1 MNKYLISLILMV
13 FYCMSN
19 AQNKE
24 DIQHSRAE
32 TIRFA
37 RFQINADSDRKMQN
51 DTSFL
56 KSVLIAKEEDS
67 FRKVKDY
74 TDELGI
80 THKRFQQYY
89 KGLKVENA
97 EYLIHGK
104 EGNIEVINGDFQ
116 NINIP
121 TIEYSLDE
129 QKALEKALTYV
140 GAQKYK
146 WEDAGMEK
154 FVKMNTDNSNAT
166 CYPKGELLISED
178 FLTGSNTF
186 RLSWKF
192 TISSMIPDNEQ
203 MIYVA
208 ADNGEIINDVSLIC
222 DANVSCTAQ
231 TLYSGTQAI
240 MGDTY
245 SAGGIRLQ
253 ETRNSVIIQT
263 RNLNKSYDPSSA
275 TDFRNNSTYWTYG
288 NWATFNQNRCALDA
302 HWGAE
307 KVLDYWRNVFA
318 RNSIDNNGLRVLS
331 YVHTSTNWANAQWV
345 SGTGNNYMRYGDGD
359 GTTFKPLTAL
369 DICAHE
375 FGHGI
380 TQFTA
385 QLAYNNQESGA
396 LNEGFSD
403 IWGACIE
410 YWAAPSKQT
419 WLMGEEIF
427 KTTTYNC
434 IRNLQNPKSTIAAEG
449 QHPNTYHGNFWSNS
463 GEPHC
468 NSTVL
473 SHWFYLLSQGGSGTN
488 DLGNTYSVAAISISK
503 AQRIAYRALAN
514 YLHSS
519 AAYSDARNTTIQ
531 AAIDLYGDCSPE
543 VISTTNA
550 WYAVGVGN
558 EFTSTVNFINQT
570 VTTNTTV
577 TSCGDINVQN
587 VTVTNGAKL
596 TLDAAGE
603 VNIISDFEVE
613 LGSEFEIIK

>member
-1 MNKYLISLILMV
+1 
-13 FYCMSN
+13 MSN

>member
-1 MNKYLISLILMV
+1 MNKYFISLILMAS
-13 FYCMSN
+13 YCMSN
-19 AQNKE
+19 ARNNE
-24 DIQHSRAE
+24 DIQQSRAE
-32 TIRFA
+32 PIRFA

-56 KSVLIAKEEDS
+56 KSVLNAKEEDN
-67 FRKVKDY
+67 FRKIKDY

-80 THKRFQQYY
+80 THRRFQQYY

-104 EGNIEVINGDFQ
+104 EGNIEAINGSFQ

-121 TIEYSLDE
+121 SIEYSLDE
-129 QKALEKALTYV
+129 QKALEKALAYV

-154 FVKMNTDNSNAT
+154 FVKMNVNNSDAT
-166 CYPKGELLISED
+166 YYPKGELLISED

-203 MIYVA
+203 LIYVA

-222 DANVSCTAQ
+222 NANVSCTAQ
-231 TLYSGTQAI
+231 TLYSGNQTI

-245 SAGGIRLQ
+245 SAGVRLQ
-253 ETRNSVIIQT
+253 ETRNNVLIYT
-263 RNLNKSYDPSSA
+263 KNLNHSYDQSVA
-275 TDFRNNSTYWTYG
+275 TDFTNNSTSWTNG
-288 NWATFNQNRCALDA
+288 SWTTFNQDQWALDA

-345 SGTGNNYMRYGDGD
+345 SGTNNNYMRYGDGD
-359 GTTFKPLTAL
+359 GTIFKPLTAL

-427 KTTTYNC
+427 NTTTYNC
-434 IRNLQNPKSTIAAEG
+434 IRNLQNPKSTTTAEG
-449 QHPNTYHGNFWSNS
+449 QHPNTYHGYFWSNS

-543 VISTTNA
+543 VINTTNA

-558 EFTSTVNFINQT
+558 EFPSPVVNFTNQT
-570 VTTNTTV
+570 VTANTTV

-603 VNIISDFEVE
+603 VNIISGFEVE
-613 LGSEFEIIK
+613 LGSEFEIVK